1 MTVKKLSTAE
11 LENILDEL
19 DDFDDVVYDYD
30 FPDQTLLLTKEKVFE
45 LLEESTIF
53 STIDHADMIMTNI
66 CHPRYG
72 NGKLVTGLNG
82 EGILVYDEIIIK
94 KCFKIEE
101 ALTRQEM
108 DQILADSELLFET
121 EEGPIRIMHP
131 IYGPAVLV
139 PADEVYPEATDNN
152 WLMFHDEVI
161 DGEVLP
167 KSTISS
173 IW

>member
-30 FPDQTLLLTKEKVFE
+30 FPDQNLLLTKEKVFE
-45 LLEESTIF
+45 LLEESTII
-53 STIDHADMIMTNI
+53 SSINHADIIMTNI
-66 CHPRYG
+66 FHPRYC
-72 NGKLVTGLNG
+72 NGKLVVGLNG

-94 KCFKIEE
+94 KYFKIEE

-108 DQILADSELLFET
+108 NQILADSEVLFET
-121 EEGPIRIMHP
+121 EEGPLRIMHP
-131 IYGPAVLV
+131 TYGPAVLV
-139 PADEVYPEATDNN
+139 PAGELYPEVKDDN
-152 WLMFHDEVI
+152 WFIFHDEAL
-161 DGEVLP
+161 DRPYP
-167 KSTISS
+167 KYILSS